1 MPDGRGHFLASWL
14 GCPAKLVSFRYNR
27 NRNRKKF
34 RNYPKQKVCLGFFG
48 IYRNWNVLI
57 LSVVSVQPKK
67 NRKTERRGKGGRR
80 KREGGGHFVFE
91 IPKQTETNRKRW
103 LYSFGKNTE
112 TEPKLSVFSVCF
124 GSNRKKKNPFRR
136 TPYSWPLVKYP
147 SEPVFVQ

>member
-34 RNYPKQKVCLGFFG
+34 RNYPKQKVFFVFFG

-80 KREGGGHFVFE
+80 RKGKGRWRAFRFRNTEKKRNK
-91 IPKQTETNRKRW
+91 PKQTERGDYILSGKIPKQNRNCQCFRFV
-103 LYSFGKNTE
+103 SVRTEGKKIHFARHPT
-112 TEPKLSVFSVCF
+112 L
-124 GSNRKKKNPFRR
+124 GH
-136 TPYSWPLVKYP
+136 W
-147 SEPVFVQ
+147 